1 MDLFSKSKQT
11 QWFLRVATIHF
22 PQLSPFVLRFL
33 FGRLRELL
41 QLLTTYMVNAQVR
54 SVIVIQHP

>member
-1 MDLFSKSKQT
+1 MDSLSKSEQI
-11 QWFLRVATIHF
+11 QRFLRAATAHYS
-22 PQLSPFVLRFL
+22 QLSPFVLRFL
-33 FGRLRELL
+33 FGRLRKPL